1 MRARSSLH
9 KFLSWFSSV
18 WRPQSMGVL
27 WLVPL
32 VVLPTFLLGVVVWV
46 VFEHFLTAD
55 IPATLQHR
63 AKLRFLH
70 CVFLYV
76 ITLGNILE
84 KLGICSPKFFHFLED
99 CTIIKKDPKLVV
111 TNLHFGIIPMRLFQ
125 PKAVSSS
132 LWQGIIFY
140 YVGGGALGSLDCYHS
155 LCWFLAQETDSVVLS
170 VRFHLYPDHHVSD
183 IFLDCFNASVHF
195 LKTLKTYGV
204 DPSWVIVCGE
214 SFGGRCVASITQTL
228 VDRWD
233 LPWIRAQVLI
243 CPFLQGI
250 NLQLP
255 FFRQY
260 QNLTVL
266 SPKFMLTCMCN
277 CLLTDL
283 SRDAIV
289 RGEFIPPEFCTK
301 YRKWLSPNHIPKR
314 FKKTGYPMVP
324 IPFNEAAYL
333 ETQVLF
339 EVGNSPLIVDDET
352 IAKLPEA
359 FLLSCEYDILR
370 DDTLLYKKQ
379 LEEQG
384 VPVTWYHVEDGFH
397 GSIILFDKKLFS
409 FPCSLE
415 MVNAVV
421 GYIKGIE

>member
-1 MRARSSLH
+1 
-9 KFLSWFSSV
+9 
-18 WRPQSMGVL
+18 MGVL

-76 ITLGNILE
+76 ITL
-84 KLGICSPKFFHFLED
+84 
-99 CTIIKKDPKLVV
+99 
-111 TNLHFGIIPMRLFQ
+111 
-125 PKAVSSS
+125 
-132 LWQGIIFY
+132 
-140 YVGGGALGSLDCYHS
+140 
-155 LCWFLAQETDSVVLS
+155 ETDSVVLS
-170 VRFHLYPDHHVSD
+170 VRYHLYPDHHVSD

-204 DPSWVIVCGE
+204 DPSRVLVCGE
-214 SFGGRCVASITQTL
+214 SIGGTCVVSITQTL

-233 LPWIRAQVLI
+233 LPRIRAQVLI

-266 SPKFMLTCMCN
+266 SRKFMLTCMCS

-283 SRDAIV
+283 SRDAIL

-301 YRKWLSPNHIPKR
+301 YRKLSPNHIPKR
-314 FKKTGYPMVP
+314 FKKTSYPMVP

-339 EVGNSPLIVDDET
+339 DVRNSPLIADDET

-370 DDTLLYKKQ
+370 DATLLYKKQ

-397 GSIILFDKKLFS
+397 GSIILFDKTFS